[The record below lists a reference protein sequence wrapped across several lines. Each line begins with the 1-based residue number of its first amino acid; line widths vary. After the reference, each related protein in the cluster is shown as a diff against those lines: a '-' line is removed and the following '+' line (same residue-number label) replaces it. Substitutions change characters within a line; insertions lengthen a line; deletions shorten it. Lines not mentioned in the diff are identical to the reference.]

1 MEKRIIFVGISPIQ
15 GAGVTH
21 LEFDSDNSLLD
32 GDIVVFSLDLS
43 TYSVGETFQG
53 LPCLIDD
60 SSFSLQR
67 QSQHWKS
74 ELGIALEHGKTVIVH
89 LTKVGEV
96 SVATGEK
103 QYSGTGRNARVTR
116 IVTTFEPYSVI
127 PAVFGKVV
135 RRSGE
140 VIKASADLGILSTY
154 WHEFGPYSAYECYI
168 DNFKGSPLLTTQTGS
183 KTVAGIMRQPS
194 WKGTLVFLPPPDLSA
209 AADVRADSL
218 KKQQRKKP
226 TSKSTA
232 SAEKSYRSG
241 AEAAVVGQYLAA
253 LVALDKAARS
263 AT

>member
-154 WHEFGPYSAYECYI
+154 WHEFGPYSAYECYSRS
-168 DNFKGSPLLTTQTGS
+168 NNEKSPPRSRQHQPKKATEVEQKLLLSGSTLQLWLHWTKPQGARRTTPRLLHGPKKVATRCKEKSSFTLRLLT
-183 KTVAGIMRQPS
+183 M
-194 WKGTLVFLPPPDLSA
+194 LPGFKSCKNG
-209 AADVRADSL
+209 ADS
-218 KKQQRKKP
+218 
-226 TSKSTA
+226 
-232 SAEKSYRSG
+232 
-241 AEAAVVGQYLAA
+241 
-253 LVALDKAARS
+253 
-263 AT
+263 